1 MDLKQRVINAL
12 SKSEE
17 NQGLIIAIKDG
28 KYDHTFRPFYTF
40 KDQDLAE
47 SMLVRVLEKK
57 AWAYNL

>member
-17 NQGLIIAIKDG
+17 NQGLIIAIKNG
-28 KYDHTFRPFYTF
+28 KYDPTFRPFYTF